1 MGFLSQYDY
10 CVFCTFV
17 INIYIYFSLAG
28 GLVFMMYT
36 KKIAFHILLITI
48 GIGLSFWNTW
58 LGHLLTILY
67 LFLFLY
73 LSPLTKGR
81 ENLWM
86 FIMIIFIFIPL
97 NRHMIRFL
105 LNFFS
110 YDIEMAFLL
119 AAGFWTL
126 EQILFGIVTSMIW
139 PKQKIIRVNL

>member
-1 MGFLSQYDY
+1 
-10 CVFCTFV
+10 
-17 INIYIYFSLAG
+17 
-28 GLVFMMYT
+28 MMYT

-126 EQILFGIVTSMIW
+126 EQILFGIVTRMIW